1 MLNKTEQKQFEA
13 KVGPLELIPKHL
25 QQELLQAFKL
35 ALLQD
40 KKQKALEQKYSTY
53 AGQDDTPDR
62 KMERYRRDKA
72 AHYGLLPGI
81 VCSCFNKETAATPC
95 AYVPDKVVGWSRDYY
110 AEHGIWWKI

>member
-40 KKQKALEQKYSTY
+40 KKQKALHMISLKPLE
-53 AGQDDTPDR
+53 DR
-62 KMERYRRDKA
+62 
-72 AHYGLLPGI
+72 YGR
-81 VCSCFNKETAATPC
+81 K
-95 AYVPDKVVGWSRDYY
+95 
-110 AEHGIWWKI
+110 